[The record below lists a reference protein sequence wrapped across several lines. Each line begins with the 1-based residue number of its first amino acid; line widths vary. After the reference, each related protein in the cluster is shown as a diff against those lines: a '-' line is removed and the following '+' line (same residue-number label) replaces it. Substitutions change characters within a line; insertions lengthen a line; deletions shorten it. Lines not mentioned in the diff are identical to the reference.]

1 MTTDVSPLYYQI
13 VYYYHLLPMPFGK
26 VEKVN
31 LFGTITLHWMHNI
44 YHVKNVET
52 VTFTHNLKISK
63 CTAFYYIKAQLVQ
76 HTNILLVFS

>member
-1 MTTDVSPLYYQI
+1 
-13 VYYYHLLPMPFGK
+13 MPFGK

-31 LFGTITLHWMHNI
+31 LCGITTLYWMHNNI

-52 VTFTHNLKISK
+52 VTFTYNLKISK